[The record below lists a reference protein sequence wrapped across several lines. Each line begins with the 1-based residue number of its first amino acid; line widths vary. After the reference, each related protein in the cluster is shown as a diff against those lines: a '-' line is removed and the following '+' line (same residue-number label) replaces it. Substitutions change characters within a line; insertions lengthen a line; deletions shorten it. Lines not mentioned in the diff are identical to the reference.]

1 MGKTQERYPF
11 NIKVE
16 ITGNEQPIDEAVKIA
31 IFRIMQESLNN
42 IIKHSKAN
50 NVKIDLSFEEKQIR
64 VLVFDDGEGFNLDK
78 IKAVQS
84 SSRPSLG
91 LAGMQ
96 ERAAL
101 PVAEQYP
108 FNQDPEM
115 ARWSRP

>member
-1 MGKTQERYPF
+1 VQF
-11 NIKVE
+11 
-16 ITGNEQPIDEAVKIA
+16 
-31 IFRIMQESLNN
+31 SSNN

-50 NVKIDLSFEEKQIR
+50 NVKVDLNFEEKQIR

-91 LAGMQ
+91 LAGMR

-101 PVAEQYP
+101 LGGTVSIQSRLGNGTLVEALIPYHTKNEEP
-108 FNQDPEM
+108 NDHTSM
-115 ARWSRP
+115 AGG